1 MALSSLKKSD
11 SVGST
16 PHRKQNH
23 PNKRKPFSK
32 MQLLGSALG
41 ALVIAAGVTASQSN
55 SRSRGKNTDSQ
66 PQFNAS
72 SGTRPLVHLTPN
84 KGWMNDPN
92 GLFYDSEASIWHAY
106 YQYNPNDN
114 VWGLPLYWG
123 HATSEDLTVWE
134 DHGAAIAPQ
143 NDESGAFSGS
153 IIIDANN
160 TSGFF
165 NDSTKPAQ
173 RIVAFYTEHNATTE
187 SQYAAYSLDG
197 GFTFEQ
203 YEHNPVLDI
212 GSDQFRDPKVFWH
225 EESERWV
232 MTLALSQEYTIQIFT
247 SENLKDWELQ
257 SNFSHHGILGYQYEC
272 PGLAKVRVERD
283 IPLNV
288 TSNGKTNLTTQDDG
302 AEYKWVMFLS
312 INPGSPAGGSVNEYF
327 IGDFDGKTF
336 TPQDSAARIV
346 DHGKDFYA
354 LQTFTNAPNGDTI
367 GIAWASNWDYCAFV
381 PTEAWKSSMSIARN
395 FTVRPYNPNPQST
408 ELNLYST
415 PILNSTDL
423 QTKRY
428 LKKSSLEI
436 GADEAL
442 KYNLGNDAQGL
453 LEFTATWKVNGSGI
467 PSVGDF
473 ADLSFWFTGKEDDDE
488 YLRLGYAVNAAGF
501 FVDRGNTDVDFV
513 NDNPFFNNRQTQ
525 NIETYKIG
533 TDGLPIYKVHGIIDR
548 NIIEL
553 FFNDGSSTSTNLFFL
568 SDGNYIGG
576 VEITAGVEGVFTI
589 LDFEIKQLARN

>member
-197 GFTFEQ
+197 GFTFE
-203 YEHNPVLDI
+203 I
-212 GSDQFRDPKVFWH
+212 
-225 EESERWV
+225 
-232 MTLALSQEYTIQIFT
+232 
-247 SENLKDWELQ
+247 
-257 SNFSHHGILGYQYEC
+257 
-272 PGLAKVRVERD
+272 
-283 IPLNV
+283 
-288 TSNGKTNLTTQDDG
+288 
-302 AEYKWVMFLS
+302 
-312 INPGSPAGGSVNEYF
+312 
-327 IGDFDGKTF
+327 
-336 TPQDSAARIV
+336 
-346 DHGKDFYA
+346 
-354 LQTFTNAPNGDTI
+354 
-367 GIAWASNWDYCAFV
+367 
-381 PTEAWKSSMSIARN
+381 
-395 FTVRPYNPNPQST
+395 
-408 ELNLYST
+408 
-415 PILNSTDL
+415 
-423 QTKRY
+423 
-428 LKKSSLEI
+428 
-436 GADEAL
+436 
-442 KYNLGNDAQGL
+442 
-453 LEFTATWKVNGSGI
+453 
-467 PSVGDF
+467 
-473 ADLSFWFTGKEDDDE
+473 
-488 YLRLGYAVNAAGF
+488 
-501 FVDRGNTDVDFV
+501 
-513 NDNPFFNNRQTQ
+513 
-525 NIETYKIG
+525 
-533 TDGLPIYKVHGIIDR
+533 
-548 NIIEL
+548 
-553 FFNDGSSTSTNLFFL
+553 
-568 SDGNYIGG
+568 
-576 VEITAGVEGVFTI
+576 
-589 LDFEIKQLARN
+589 